1 MEFQWS
7 LEASFLLC
15 ALDPSS
21 SGPIKPIPS
30 REALLLHMLQPL
42 LVLLLVLLVLLLVL
56 LVLLVMLFYTRMFL
70 TEWFRDSRGQ

>member
-1 MEFQWS
+1 
-7 LEASFLLC
+7 
-15 ALDPSS
+15 
-21 SGPIKPIPS
+21 
-30 REALLLHMLQPL
+30 MLQPL